1 MDKNI
6 EIAQKQIDA
15 LNELKKEYGED
26 IVNELYTE
34 LDKQHQFVDLGYGV
48 MIVGNTLAIRY
59 GKEYKPRQS
68 ISERYSKN
76 VL

>member
-1 MDKNI
+1 M
-6 EIAQKQIDA
+6 AQKQIDA

-26 IVNELYTE
+26 IVNQLYDE

-59 GKEYKPRQS
+59 GKEYNPRQS
-68 ISERYSKN
+68 ISERYFKN

>member
-1 MDKNI
+1 MDNNE

-26 IVNELYTE
+26 IVNQLYDE

-59 GKEYKPRQS
+59 GKEYNPSQS
-68 ISERYSKN
+68 ISERYFKN

>member
-1 MDKNI
+1 MNKNV

-26 IVNELYTE
+26 IVNVLYRE

-48 MIVGNTLAIRY
+48 MMVGNTLSIRY
-59 GKEYKPRQS
+59 GKEYKPRQC

>member
-1 MDKNI
+1 MDNNV

-26 IVNELYTE
+26 VVNQLYDE
-34 LDKQHQFVDLGYGV
+34 LDKEHQFVDLGYGV

-59 GKEYKPRQS
+59 EKEYKPRQS